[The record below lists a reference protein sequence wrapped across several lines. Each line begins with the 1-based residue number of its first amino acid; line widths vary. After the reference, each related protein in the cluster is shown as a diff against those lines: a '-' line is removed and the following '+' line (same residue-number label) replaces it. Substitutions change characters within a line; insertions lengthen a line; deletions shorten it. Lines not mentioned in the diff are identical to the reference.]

1 MTKYKVI
8 HERDKCVGCGACV
21 SICPRLWRMGEDGLA
36 ELKNGERE
44 GGKFKLEIET
54 LSCAK
59 NSAEVCPVN
68 CIHIID
74 MESEEEL
81 I

>member
-54 LSCAK
+54 LSG
-59 NSAEVCPVN
+59 
-68 CIHIID
+68 
-74 MESEEEL
+74 
-81 I
+81 